1 MENPYSNPHAEPN
14 KQPQPEPKI
23 HDRPKIKPRRPDF
36 GLGDPVVRESQHDMV
51 EYLTEV
57 TRDMKRIMDEHTI
70 QLKQLVAVLTSIR
83 DAQQQDRWNQ
93 QRYGR

>member
-1 MENPYSNPHAEPN
+1 MNREPIED
-14 KQPQPEPKI
+14 P
-23 HDRPKIKPRRPDF
+23 RPKIKTFPRRPDF
-36 GLGDPVVRESQHDMV
+36 GMGDPVIRESKHDMV

-70 QLKQLVAVLTSIR
+70 LMKQLLTVMTSIR

>member
-1 MENPYSNPHAEPN
+1 MNREPIEDAR
-14 KQPQPEPKI
+14 K
-23 HDRPKIKPRRPDF
+23 PDF
-36 GLGDPVVRESQHDMV
+36 GWATPPFRESQHDMV

-70 QLKQLVAVLTSIR
+70 ELKKLVTVLTAIR

-93 QRYGR
+93 QRYGK

>member
-1 MENPYSNPHAEPN
+1 MNREPIED
-14 KQPQPEPKI
+14 P
-23 HDRPKIKPRRPDF
+23 RPKITPRRPDF
-36 GLGDPVVRESQHDMV
+36 GMGDPVIRESQHDMV

-70 QLKQLVAVLTSIR
+70 ELKKLVAVLTAIR
-83 DAQQQDRWNQ
+83 DAQQQDRWNN